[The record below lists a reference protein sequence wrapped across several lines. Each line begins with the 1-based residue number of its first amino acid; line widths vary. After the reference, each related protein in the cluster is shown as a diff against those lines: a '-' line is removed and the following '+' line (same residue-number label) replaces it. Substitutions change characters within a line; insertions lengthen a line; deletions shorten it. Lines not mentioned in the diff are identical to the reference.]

1 MIIFFL
7 KQLLQARSNRMS
19 LLAAGLVIA
28 LPMAACIALAQEP
41 AATTPTTTSRM
52 TTPEGYSAHYSA
64 DVSGRINDT
73 VHSGAMYDTLV
84 NLQSGPRV
92 SGETVELHKLD
103 SNKHAWVDDARA
115 TGSGFG
121 GDPYNFA
128 KLALSKGKVY
138 EFNGIFRRDRQYFD
152 YDLLGNPNIPRGLS
166 LPIGP
171 STAPTGSLVWQQPQ
185 HSSVMTNSVRRMTD
199 TNLTLYPQSTFSVHF
214 GYSQNIMQG
223 PSLLPVRSGG
233 VIKYNALMELYQ
245 RHSTDEYSMAV
256 DWKPIKGTQITYE
269 QRIHH
274 YKENSFITLDPNGF
288 QVQEADGTPAYLG
301 NWDFSSN
308 ASTSA
313 TTTYAPYSTAACS
326 TNSIASA
333 TTFLYPSSNGG
344 PPIIDPACSVVT
356 GYLRTYPLRTTM
368 PSEIVRFQSTSI
380 KNLIMNGQFSYSK
393 MNLNIPI
400 FSDNAW
406 GLLAGTATAGA
417 TRDEYNSA
425 VGSGKREVYNAEY
438 GVIWEVTKDFDL
450 EDQVTL
456 SANGQPAT
464 VNTSGYT
471 KLVTPFTA
479 GSETIN
485 YSGPLTS
492 SVTNSGIATGET
504 YGVVNTY
511 FGNEQLVNN
520 LTASWTVTPKATV
533 AFTYRYGN
541 RNIGLNLNVLPTTA
555 RTIFAITEQG
565 GILNAAYRVNSNWD
579 INGTVEAMYDD
590 NAFTTM
596 SPRQL
601 RHYRVH
607 TKFRPA
613 KWATFNA
620 SYTDMER
627 HNNTQNTGVASPY
640 GPLNHVDYSRTAGL
654 SGMLAPNEHFAI
666 DFDYVYSDVYTATNI
681 CYTNQDSGFITSATN
696 TSPYFA
702 GAASLTF
709 TGAPSIC
716 VTSAT
721 NSTPTQ
727 WYGRAFMSAPTQHG
741 SVGVNVDP
749 NDKVKYGIGYRISS
763 VAGSQ
768 FFTDARAVNGS
779 LQSSYQTP
787 YFNVAYTMHP
797 GLIWKAEYNY
807 FGYGEGGPSGAQNC
821 TLTSV
826 AVVTAANIVPCAT
839 MTVSTGMNEGAG
851 GATAPRDFHASNITV
866 GFHYEF

>member
-1 MIIFFL
+1 MNTGFFKRYL
-7 KQLLQARSNRMS
+7 HAQSTRRG
-19 LLAAGLVIA
+19 LLAAGLAIA

-41 AATTPTTTSRM
+41 AASTSKM
-52 TTPEGYSAHYSA
+52 TTPEGYTAHYPV

-73 VHSGAMYDTLV
+73 VGSGAMYDTLV

-128 KLALSKGKVY
+128 KLSMSKAKIY
-138 EFNGIFRRDRQYFD
+138 EFNGLFRRDRQYFD
-152 YDLLGNPNIPRGLS
+152 YDLLGNPNIPSGIT

-171 STAPTGSLVWQQPQ
+171 SAAPTGHLAWQQPQ

-199 TNLTLYPQSTFSVHF
+199 TDLTLYPQSKFSVRLA
-214 GYSQNIMQG
+214 YSQNIMQG

-256 DWKPIKGTQITYE
+256 DWKPVKGTMVTYE

-274 YKENSFITLDPNGF
+274 YKENSYITLDPNGF

-308 ASTSA
+308 GSTS
-313 TTTYAPYSTAACS
+313 TSTLWAPYSTAACNS
-326 TNSIASA
+326 NSIANA
-333 TTFLYPSSNGG
+333 TTFLNPSSNGG
-344 PPIIDPACSVVT
+344 APIIDPSCAVVT
-356 GYLRTYPLRTTM
+356 SYLRTYPIRTTM

-380 KNLIMNGQFSYSK
+380 KNLIMNGQFSYSRMK
-393 MNLNIPI
+393 MKMPS
-400 FSDNAW
+400 FMDNAW
-406 GLLAGTATAGA
+406 GLNGT

-425 VGSGKREVYNAEY
+425 VGAVTREVYNAEY
-438 GVIWEVTKDFDL
+438 GVIWEVAKNFDL

-456 SANGQPAT
+456 SANGQPGN

-471 KLVTPFTA
+471 KLVTGTA
-479 GSETIN
+479 AGQETIN
-485 YSGPLTS
+485 YTGTLTS
-492 SVTNSGIATGET
+492 SVTNSGIATGEV
-504 YGVVNTY
+504 YGTVNTY

-541 RNIGLNLNVLPTTA
+541 RNIGLNLNVTSPA

-565 GILNAAYRVNSNWD
+565 GILNAAYRVTSNWD

-654 SGMLAPNEHFAI
+654 SGMLAPNDHLAV

-681 CYTNQDSGFITSATN
+681 CYTNQDSGFLTGT

-702 GAASLTF
+702 GAASLTAS
-709 TGAPSIC
+709 GAPSTC

-727 WYGRAFMSAPTQHG
+727 WYGRAFMHAPTQHG
-741 SVGVNVDP
+741 SVGVDVNP
-749 NDKVKYGIGYRISS
+749 NEKVKYGIGYRVSS

-768 FFTDARAVNGS
+768 F
-779 LQSSYQTP
+779 
-787 YFNVAYTMHP
+787 
-797 GLIWKAEYNY
+797 
-807 FGYGEGGPSGAQNC
+807 
-821 TLTSV
+821 
-826 AVVTAANIVPCAT
+826 
-839 MTVSTGMNEGAG
+839 
-851 GATAPRDFHASNITV
+851 
-866 GFHYEF
+866 

>member
-1 MIIFFL
+1 MNTGFFKRYL
-7 KQLLQARSNRMS
+7 HAQTTRGS
-19 LLAAGLVIA
+19 LLAAGLAIA

-41 AATTPTTTSRM
+41 AATTTSKM
-52 TTPEGYSAHYSA
+52 TTPQGYSAHYTA
-64 DVSGRINDT
+64 DVSGRVNDT
-73 VHSGAMYDTLV
+73 VGSGAMYDTLV

-103 SNKHAWVDDARA
+103 SNKNAWVDDARA

-128 KLALSKGKVY
+128 KLSMSKAKLY

-152 YDLLGNPNIPRGLS
+152 YDLLGNPNVPRGLS
-166 LPIGP
+166 VPIGP
-171 STAPTGSLVWQQPQ
+171 STAPTGQLAWPQ
-185 HSSVMTNSVRRMTD
+185 VLHSSVMTNSVRRMTD
-199 TNLTLYPQSTFSVHF
+199 THLTLAPQSKFSVRL

-233 VIKYNALMELYQ
+233 VIKYNSLMEQYQ
-245 RHSTDEYSMAV
+245 RHSTDEYSMAL
-256 DWKPIKGTQITYE
+256 DWKPVKGTQVTYE
-269 QRIHH
+269 QRFHH
-274 YKENSFITLDPNGF
+274 YKENSYITLDPNGF
-288 QVQEADGTPAYLG
+288 LVQEADGTPAYLG

-308 ASTSA
+308 GSTS
-313 TTTYAPYSTAACS
+313 TTTVWAPYSTAACNS
-326 TNSIASA
+326 NSIASA
-333 TTFLYPSSNGG
+333 TTVLYPSSNGG
-344 PPIIDPACSVVT
+344 GPIIDPSCAVVT
-356 GYLRTYPLRTTM
+356 SYLRTYPIRTTM

-380 KNLIMNGQFSYSK
+380 KNLIMNGQFSFSR
-393 MNLNIPI
+393 MNMNMPSFL
-400 FSDNAW
+400 DNAW
-406 GLLAGTATAGA
+406 GLNGT
-417 TRDEYNSA
+417 TRNEYNSA
-425 VGSGKREVYNAEY
+425 VSSVKREVYNAAY
-438 GVIWEVTKDFDL
+438 GVIWEVAKNFDL

-456 SANGQPAT
+456 SANGQPGNT
-464 VNTSGYT
+464 NTSGYT
-471 KLVTPFTA
+471 KLVTGTGA
-479 GSETIN
+479 GQETIN
-485 YSGPLTS
+485 YTGTLTS

-504 YGVVNTY
+504 YGMVYTY

-520 LTASWTVTPKATV
+520 LTASWTVTPKANV

-541 RNIGLNLNVLPTTA
+541 RNIGLNLNVTPTTT

-565 GILNAAYRVNSNWD
+565 GILNASYRVTDNWD

-613 KWATFNA
+613 KWADFTA
-620 SYTDMER
+620 TYTDMER
-627 HNNTQNTGVASPY
+627 HNNTQNTGVVSPY
-640 GPLNHVDYSRTAGL
+640 GQLNHVDYSRTAGL
-654 SGMLAPNEHFAI
+654 SGMLSPNDHLAI

-681 CYTNQDSGFITSATN
+681 CYTNQDSGFLTGT

-702 GAASLTF
+702 GAASLTS
-709 TGAPSIC
+709 TGAPSTC

-727 WYGRAFMSAPTQHG
+727 WLGRAFMSAPTQHG
-741 SVGVNVDP
+741 SVGVDVNP
-749 NDKVKYGIGYRISS
+749 NEKVKYGLGYRISS
-763 VAGSQ
+763 VAGNQ

-779 LQSSYQTP
+779 LNSKYQTP
-787 YFNVAYTMHP
+787 YLNVAYTMHP

-807 FGYGEGGPSGAQNC
+807 LGYGEYGPSGAQNC

-826 AVVTAANIVPCAT
+826 AVVTAANIVPCAS
-839 MTVSTGMNEGAG
+839 MSVSTGMNEGTA
-851 GATAPRDFHASNITV
+851 GATAPRDFHANNISV

>member
-1 MIIFFL
+1 MNTVFF
-7 KQLLQARSNRMS
+7 KQYVLAHSTRIS
-19 LLAAGLVIA
+19 LLAAGLIIA
-28 LPMAACIALAQEP
+28 LPMAAGVALAQEP
-41 AATTPTTTSRM
+41 TAATAPTPSRM
-52 TTPEGYSAHYSA
+52 TTPEGYTAHYTA

-73 VHSGAMYDTLV
+73 VDSGAMYNTLV

-92 SGETVELHKLD
+92 SGESVELHKLD

-128 KLALSKGKVY
+128 KLALSKGKLY

-152 YDLLGNPNIPRGLS
+152 YDLLGNPNIPRGIT
-166 LPIGP
+166 LPIG
-171 STAPTGSLVWQQPQ
+171 SSAAPTGSLLWRQPQ

-199 TNLTLYPQSTFSVHF
+199 TNMTLYPVSKVSVHF

-274 YKENSFITLDPNGF
+274 YKENSYIVLDPNGF

-308 ASTSA
+308 ASTS
-313 TTTYAPYSTAACS
+313 TTTAWAPYSTAACS
-326 TNSIASA
+326 SNSIANA

-344 PPIIDPACSVVT
+344 APIIDPSCSVVT

-393 MNLNIPI
+393 MNLYMPT

-406 GLLAGTATAGA
+406 GLLAGTPTAGA

-425 VGSGKREVYNAEY
+425 AGSGKREVYSAQY
-438 GVIWEVTKDFDL
+438 GVIWEVARNFDL

-492 SVTNSGIATGET
+492 SVTNSGIASGET

-520 LTASWTVTPKATV
+520 LTASWTVTPKANL
-533 AFTYRYGN
+533 ALTYRYGN
-541 RNIGLNLNVLPTTA
+541 RNIGLNLNVLPTTT

-565 GILNAAYRVNSNWD
+565 AILNASYRITSNWD

-613 KWATFNA
+613 KWATFTA
-620 SYTDMER
+620 AYTDMER

-654 SGMLAPNEHFAI
+654 SGMLTPSEHLAVN
-666 DFDYVYSDVYTATNI
+666 FDYVYSDVYTATNI
-681 CYTNQDSGFITSATN
+681 CYTNQDSGFISGTTSI
-696 TSPYFA
+696 YFA
-702 GAASLTF
+702 GAASLTS
-709 TGAPSIC
+709 TGAPSTC

-727 WYGRAFMSAPTQHG
+727 WLARAFMSAPTQHG
-741 SVGVNVDP
+741 SVGVDINPDE
-749 NDKVKYGIGYRISS
+749 KVKYGIGYRVSS
-763 VAGSQ
+763 VAGNQ

-779 LQSSYQTP
+779 LDSKYQTP
-787 YFNVAYTMHP
+787 YLNVSYTMHP

-821 TLTSV
+821 TLTAV
-826 AVVTAANIVPCAT
+826 ANVTAANIVPCAS
-839 MTVSTGMNEGAG
+839 MAVSTGMNEGTP
-851 GATAPRDFHASNITV
+851 GATASRDFHANNITFGV
-866 GFHYEF
+866 HYEF